1 MLKIS
6 GAGIDL
12 IKESEGFRG
21 EVYLDCVGVKTC
33 GYGHAL
39 KPGESFPDGIT
50 EVTATLLLL
59 KDVQTAEDA
68 VSRMVKVTLT
78 QGQYDA
84 LVDFVYNLGEGR
96 LASSTLLKLL
106 NEGKYDQ
113 AGQQLLV
120 WCNAG
125 GKPQPGL
132 VKRRKAE
139 LALWRTPDPPEP
151 TPAAVSA

>member
-1 MLKIS
+1 MKLS
-6 GAGIDL
+6 DACLAL
-12 IKESEGFRG
+12 IKASEGFRS
-21 EVYLDCVGVKTC
+21 EVYLDCAGVKTC

-39 KPGESFPDGIT
+39 KTGESFPDGVT

-113 AGQQLLV
+113 AGQQLLL
-120 WCNAG
+120 WSMAG
-125 GKPQPGL
+125 GVRQAGL
-132 VKRRKAE
+132 VRRREAE
-139 LALWRTPDPPEP
+139 LVLWKSSPVDSAPSE
-151 TPAAVSA
+151 PAA